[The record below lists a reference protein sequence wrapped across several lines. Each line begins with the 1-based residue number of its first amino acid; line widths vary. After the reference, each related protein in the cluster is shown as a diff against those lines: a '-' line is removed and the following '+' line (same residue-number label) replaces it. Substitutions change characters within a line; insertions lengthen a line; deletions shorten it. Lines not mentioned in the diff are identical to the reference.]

1 LRWQLPPGVA
11 ELTVR
16 IENADTLVA
25 DNTASLL
32 PGETATATIAPRI
45 LLVSDLPGALARALM
60 AIENVQLTVEPSDN
74 LPAIA
79 AGSYDLVIF
88 DRTAPSSETMTKI
101 DTASLWVG
109 PPVGGPFVTAE
120 GVTDPQVT
128 RVRAGDPLLTGVDL
142 SGATFGPTPNFTLGA
157 GDEEIVGSADGP
169 LLFRTRV
176 NDQPAVVLTV
186 DPETSNLPKRVAFP
200 VLIANMVEAL
210 APDGIPAAIP
220 LGEPL
225 VYEPRA
231 STSSVE
237 VVTPSG
243 DAALLPVFS
252 AETQADQDKGDIA
265 TGSVSRDI
273 VYTDTGAA
281 GIYTVTE
288 TDAAGID
295 LGTTHFVVNAGHA
308 RESDLRMDPNLASAL
323 AAASGSGIT
332 TPREERVDLWPLFAL
347 IALLVIAA
355 EWITALW
362 PVVRSATKRPVPRG
376 AA

>member
-1 LRWQLPPGVA
+1 
-11 ELTVR
+11 
-16 IENADTLVA
+16 
-25 DNTASLL
+25 
-32 PGETATATIAPRI
+32 
-45 LLVSDLPGALARALM
+45 
-60 AIENVQLTVEPSDN
+60 
-74 LPAIA
+74 
-79 AGSYDLVIF
+79 
-88 DRTAPSSETMTKI
+88 
-101 DTASLWVG
+101 
-109 PPVGGPFVTAE
+109 
-120 GVTDPQVT
+120 
-128 RVRAGDPLLTGVDL
+128 VRAGDLLLRGVDL
-142 SGATFGPTPNFTLGA
+142 SGATFGPTPNFALGA
-157 GDEEIVGSADGP
+157 RDEEIVGSADGP
-169 LLFRTRV
+169 LLFRTHV
-176 NDQPAVVLTV
+176 NDRPAVVLTV

-265 TGSVSRDI
+265 TDSAPRDI

-295 LGTTHFVVNAGHA
+295 LGTTHFVVNAGHV
-308 RESDLRMDPNLASAL
+308 RESDLRIDPNLASAL
-323 AAASGSGIT
+323 ATASGSGMT
-332 TPREERVDLWPLFAL
+332 APREERVDLWPLFAL
-347 IALLVIAA
+347 VALLVIVA
-355 EWITALW
+355 EWISALW
-362 PVVRSATKRPVPRG
+362 PAVRRATKRPVPRG
-376 AA
+376 AT